1 VTPQATQNVT
11 VKNIMDIVKRLSV
24 QIVVLFQF
32 NLYNLMQPILLTYS
46 AIKHTT
52 AVQQMSVLN
61 L

>member
-1 VTPQATQNVT
+1 MS